1 MSFAFQIDCIFVKK
15 NTMKKIALLLLILG
29 AGIKG
34 YTQVNPDSIEIIR
47 GPYGVPHIYAATDVE
62 VAYGFAWA
70 QA

>member
-1 MSFAFQIDCIFVKK
+1 
-15 NTMKKIALLLLILG
+15 MKKIALLLLILG